1 MKFKV
6 GLELLQAI
14 LLEFQNS
21 HQGDYSTIS
30 PLIGCLREITF
41 LIAFD
46 LFGSAYLFV
55 ILLVIQSHVA
65 IEYVI
70 YLV

>member
-1 MKFKV
+1 MRSKV
-6 GLELLQAI
+6 GLELLQAFP
-14 LLEFQNS
+14 LEFQNS
-21 HQGDYSTIS
+21 HQGGYSTIP

-46 LFGSAYLFV
+46 LFGTAYLFV
-55 ILLVIQSHVA
+55 ILLVIKSHVA

-70 YLV
+70 YLI